1 MTDQRT
7 LHIGTIGK
15 LRFGQ
20 DVAEYDE
27 RLDSYFLRTG
37 TYWALVHDETDLVI
51 GAKGTGKSAIARFLT
66 RPDADIEQLADVI
79 IMPAFN
85 IRGSILFKRLTNQ
98 IDADDEAVYRE
109 LFLAY
114 MVGLAGN
121 YIVRTF
127 AEAVSVG
134 SLHNG
139 MRSCGLLVQEPT
151 PHTVWRRVLSRVRPK
166 LETTI
171 TISEAETDRSRVA
184 RPLDESGTSGGA
196 AEPVTLETLEGLLD
210 LIYEALEQLDLRLWI
225 LFDRLDEA
233 FPDRRDIEVSALRGL
248 LRAHLDVCSYGTR
261 MRPKLFLRLDI
272 FDRITQNEGFVNATH
287 LRTTRILWDSDSILH
302 LISLRITAGSDELVD
317 PAVRNMLTT
326 SAGRRKLCR
335 SILPGRIENLDPLVW
350 LLLVTVDATREFNPR
365 NALTLLRSAQIA
377 EIQIAMRD
385 RSPGAAKDADLFL
398 SPRALHVGYKQLSV
412 ARLQDTLYAESTI
425 ARTYI
430 EKLRG
435 KTVRFT
441 RAKISERLGVDGE
454 ELEEVL
460 TVLRYVGFL
469 RNDNGSFIIP
479 PLYRPAFFRSIHG
492 AELRLGAGEASEL
505 DGFAEA
511 DERDP
516 VARELMDEKSEQDS
530 DPSEQPSIPAPR
542 RRGKRGRPKR
552 GSTGRDELVPSNTPS
567 EISDQQDFA
576 EELGNALG
584 GDVDLRPTSV
594 ATAESGDA
602 ADPVPRVQRVPLG
615 GPSAGAWAASHARD
629 LGEQGDPV
637 GGFHLLYPHRTS
649 HDGAA
654 CVAADLAYL
663 SADATIIGLAKEM
676 LQSGDRQ
683 RSWPARAR
691 LLVLAIA
698 TDDEGLIAAL
708 LRATSKRF
716 AQEISIAVVRMVS
729 QVPEEEAEFWHRSL
743 LAVSTPTSPPSA
755 LRSMWPLLAA
765 SRVMAIGRSSWERGV
780 GDVAADVRA
789 LRERIWAGELWHSSV
804 RHVEGFLYAY
814 ASGGPTSTVPVLLP
828 YQILSCASV
837 IESAGRL
844 TPALRAGIAKSLGTQ
859 LEGTDDRN
867 RERFLEWVQYCPIV
881 LEVEL
886 PGPEVRRTAQPGGST
901 SVRGA
906 AKAPDREICDFVVK
920 VIQDGLFEGASTML
934 LSQLGSRL
942 LARSPGFNY
951 RALGFASLLELVNA
965 VAEADQRI
973 TVGKNDDGHPFAAL
987 A

>member
-1 MTDQRT
+1 MSEQRS
-7 LHIGTIGK
+7 LQIGTVGK

-20 DVAEYDE
+20 DVAEHDE
-27 RLDSYFLRTG
+27 RLDSYFIRTG

-51 GAKGTGKSAIARFLT
+51 GAKGTGKSAIARFLS
-66 RPDADIEQLADVI
+66 RPDADIDELSDVI

-85 IRGSILFKRLTNQ
+85 IRGSILFKRLTNR

-121 YIVRTF
+121 YILRTF
-127 AEAVSVG
+127 AEAVNVS

-139 MRSCGLLVQEPT
+139 MRSCGLLVEEPN
-151 PHTVWRRVLSRVRPK
+151 PHAVWRRVLARVRPK

-171 TISEAETDRSRVA
+171 TVSDAKADRGRVA
-184 RPLDESGTSGGA
+184 WPVDESGTSAGT
-196 AEPVTLETLEGLLD
+196 AEPVTLEILEGLLD
-210 LIYEALEQLDLRLWI
+210 LIYEALEQLNLRLWI

-261 MRPKLFLRLDI
+261 MRPKLFLRIDI
-272 FDRITQNEGFVNATH
+272 FDRITQTDGFVNATH
-287 LRTTRILWDSDSILH
+287 LRTTRIHWDSDSILH
-302 LISLRITAGSDELVD
+302 LVALRITAGSDEVVD
-317 PAVRNMLTT
+317 PAVRNMLGTR
-326 SAGRRKLCR
+326 AGRRKLCR
-335 SILPGRIENLDPLVW
+335 SILPERVENQDPLVW

-365 NALTLLRSAQIA
+365 NVLTLLRSAQIA
-377 EIQIAMRD
+377 QIQIIMRD
-385 RSPGAAKDADLFL
+385 RPPGAAMGADLFL
-398 SPRALHVGYKQLSV
+398 SPRALNVGYKQLSV

-441 RAKISERLGVDGE
+441 RQKISERLGVDGE

-469 RNDNGSFIIP
+469 RNDGEHYLVP
-479 PLYRPAFFRSIHG
+479 PLYRPAFYPSIHG
-492 AELRLGAGEASEL
+492 AELRLGAAEASEI
-505 DGFAEA
+505 DGFVEA

-516 VARELMDEKSEQDS
+516 AGS
-530 DPSEQPSIPAPR
+530 DPTGDDTGPDHDPSQSPLVPTPR
-542 RRGKRGRPKR
+542 RRGKRGRTKR
-552 GSTGRDELVPSNTPS
+552 GATGRDELVPTGTPS

-576 EELGNALG
+576 EELENALG
-584 GDVDLRPTSV
+584 GDLV
-594 ATAESGDA
+594 ARSSTESMSTEAGEVPIPA
-602 ADPVPRVQRVPLG
+602 PRVQRVPLG
-615 GPSAGAWAASHARD
+615 GPSAGAWAARHARD
-629 LGEQGDPV
+629 LGEQGDPAE
-637 GGFHLLYPHRTS
+637 GFHLLYPHRTS
-649 HDGAA
+649 YDGAA

-663 SADATIIGLAKEM
+663 SADPTIIDLAKEM
-676 LQSGDRQ
+676 LQTGDRQ

-691 LLVLAIA
+691 LLVLAID
-698 TDDEGLIAAL
+698 TDDHALITSLLKAA
-708 LRATSKRF
+708 SKRY
-716 AQEISIAVVRMVS
+716 AQEVSIAVVMMVS
-729 QVPEEEAEFWHRSL
+729 QVAEKEAEFWHRSL
-743 LAVSTPTSPPSA
+743 MAVTSPTSPASA

-765 SRVMAIGRSSWERGV
+765 SRVMAIGRSSWERGI
-780 GDVAADVRA
+780 GDVAADVQQ
-789 LRERIWAGELWHSSV
+789 LRERIWAGNLWHSSV

-814 ASGGPTSTVPVLLP
+814 ASEGPTSTLPVLLP

-837 IESAGRL
+837 IESTGRL
-844 TPALRAGIAKSLGTQ
+844 TPALRAGIAKSLGTH
-859 LEGTDDRN
+859 LRDTDDHH
-867 RERFLEWVQYCPIV
+867 RERFLEWSQYCPIV

-886 PGPEVRRTAQPGGST
+886 PASRTGQS
-901 SVRGA
+901 GA
-906 AKAPDREICDFVVK
+906 AKPARQVAKAPDRKICDFVVT

-934 LSQLGSRL
+934 LSQLGNRL

-951 RALGFASLLELVNA
+951 RALGFASLLELVTA
-965 VAEADQRI
+965 VAMVDQRI
-973 TVGKNDDGHPFAAL
+973 TVGKTDDGHPYAAL